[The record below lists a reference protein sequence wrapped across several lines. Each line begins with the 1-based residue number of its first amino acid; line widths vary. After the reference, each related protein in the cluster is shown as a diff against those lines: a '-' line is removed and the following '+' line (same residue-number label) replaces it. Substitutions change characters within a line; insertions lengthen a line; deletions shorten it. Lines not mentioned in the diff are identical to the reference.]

1 MLILRIKRSW
11 VDILHLFQLSDKI
24 VSGLVFEVAVVKPG
38 NEPVIV
44 FVFNMFHHKVN
55 RAEGLLTNHAYVF
68 LTFDNFATLVN
79 TILILHL
86 DKQLVLLRIRQF
98 FSRALFEELFSLS
111 HIVLFKLLCGPVKG

>member
-79 TILILHL
+79 AILILHL

>member
-79 TILILHL
+79 AILILHL

-98 FSRALFEELFSLS
+98 FSRALFEKLFSLS

>member
-79 TILILHL
+79 AILILHL
-86 DKQLVLLRIRQF
+86 NKQLVLLRIRQF